1 LHDTS
6 TPAEPT
12 KLVTRHDARRTT
24 LADKSPR
31 YIFDEEA
38 MTRSS
43 GQLYG
48 GPRFVTIMRGICAL
62 MLLAASVAVISTL
75 NNFCGQNLYLESY
88 HKQIQYLRP
97 DESREDIGRDGV
109 LESQQET
116 HLRHFHIP
124 SAPHM
129 DYASVPDSYA
139 TSFAETTDNST
150 ATSPETEAPAAIL
163 LPQKTSQMSD
173 ENYFGS
179 IDQAEARET
188 SAFVSVP
195 LNRSV
200 FDLSRYEKDRDN
212 WFDGVWARPYQPWW
226 WVGDQDM
233 RPLPLPCFKPDENW
247 SKVRLQPPPAATGL
261 LFVKPY
267 KTASSTGA
275 GLHLRIARNA
285 ANRQHNRKSSDA
297 WPICKA
303 RFDHGPFIRPA
314 HSLRYGM

>member
-1 LHDTS
+1 
-6 TPAEPT
+6 
-12 KLVTRHDARRTT
+12 
-24 LADKSPR
+24 
-31 YIFDEEA
+31 

-88 HKQIQYLRP
+88 HKQMQYLRP
-97 DESREDIGRDGV
+97 DESREDIERDGV
-109 LESQQET
+109 LERQRET
-116 HLRHFHIP
+116 HVRDFHIP
-124 SAPHM
+124 LAPRL

-139 TSFAETTDNST
+139 TSFAETTDHIYNST
-150 ATSPETEAPAAIL
+150 ATSPETDTPATIL
-163 LPQKTSQMSD
+163 LPQKTSQMND
-173 ENYFGS
+173 ENYVGS
-179 IDQAEARET
+179 IHQAKDRAT
-188 SAFVSVP
+188 SAIVSVP
-195 LNRSV
+195 LNSSV
-200 FDLSRYEKDRDN
+200 FDLSLYETDRDN

-226 WVGDQDM
+226 WVEDKDM

-247 SKVRLQPPPAATGL
+247 SKVRLQQLPTATGL

-285 ANRQHNRKSSDA
+285 ANRQHNWKHRET
-297 WPICKA
+297 WPICRA